1 MLGMARSCGNMLGCE
16 LSVDAGGQTLDA
28 KMVPPKTTK
37 EVAWD
42 DNLYVKGNLFVGD
55 YANPIKP
62 SVDYNEGLENP
73 DTVGVEAS
81 EDSEDS
87 AHVSVIS
94 SPRYRLFMM
103 QDLVSQLLNPSERLT
118 VIQWVLIGIAG
129 MLLVALILL
138 TVVAAQVGVF

>member
-1 MLGMARSCGNMLGCE
+1 MCGCE
-16 LSVDAGGQTLDA
+16 IAVNADGQTLDV
-28 KMVPPKTTK
+28 KMVPPKRTK
-37 EVAWD
+37 DMAWD
-42 DNLYVKGNLFVGD
+42 DKLYVKGNLFVGD

-62 SVDYNEGLENP
+62 SVDYNDGLENP
-73 DTVGVEAS
+73 DTVDVEAS
-81 EDSEDS
+81 EDAEDS

-138 TVVAAQVGVF
+138 AVIAAQVGVF

>member
-1 MLGMARSCGNMLGCE
+1 MARSFGNVLGCE
-16 LSVDAGGQTLDA
+16 LAVNAGGHTLDA
-28 KMVPPKTTK
+28 KMVPPKKTK
-37 EVAWD
+37 ELAWD
-42 DNLYVKGNLFVGD
+42 DELYVQGNLFVGD

-62 SVDYNEGLENP
+62 TVDYNKSIEEP

-81 EDSEDS
+81 ENGETD

-94 SPRYRLFMM
+94 SPRYSLFMM

-129 MLLVALILL
+129 MLLVTLILL
-138 TVVAAQVGVF
+138 FVVAAQVGVF